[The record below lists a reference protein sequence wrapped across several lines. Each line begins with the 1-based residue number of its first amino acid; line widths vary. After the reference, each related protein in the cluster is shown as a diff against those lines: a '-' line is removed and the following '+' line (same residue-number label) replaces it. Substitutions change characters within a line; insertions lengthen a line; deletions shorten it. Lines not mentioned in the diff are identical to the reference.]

1 MIENL
6 EVKADALRELV
17 DLVVEENERGAWE
30 RPVAEKLRDVLMTTD
45 AIDVLK
51 HLLSKEAVNG

>member
-6 EVKADALRELV
+6 EVKANALRELV

>member
-6 EVKADALRELV
+6 EVKAEALRELI
-17 DLVVEENERGAWE
+17 DKVVGESESGCWYL
-30 RPVAEKLRDVLMTTD
+30 PSAEKLRDVLMTTD

-51 HLLSKEAVNG
+51 HLLSKEASK